1 MNLRAIVLFLLCAF
15 SGAACGAD
23 APRVVLLKTPH
34 GGLQPQAVMDGKGV
48 MHLIY
53 FKGEPSAGD
62 LFYVRR
68 EPGQERFTDPIRVNS
83 QPGSAIAVGTIR
95 GGQLALGNDGRAHV
109 AWNGSGK
116 ALPKNKANRTPM
128 LYTRLNDTGSGFEP
142 QRNLMLM
149 TDVLDGGGTVAAD
162 ATGNV
167 YVAWHGLGLGSP
179 RGEGN
184 RRV

>member
-62 LFYVRR
+62 LFYVVASRDR
-68 EPGQERFTDPIRVNS
+68 NGSPSPIRVK
-83 QPGSAIAVGTIR
+83 QPTPAAPSRSARFR
-95 GGQLALGNDGRAHV
+95 GGQLALGNDWAGPR
-109 AWNGSGK
+109 
-116 ALPKNKANRTPM
+116 RM
-128 LYTRLNDTGSGFEP
+128 ERL
-142 QRNLMLM
+142 R
-149 TDVLDGGGTVAAD
+149 
-162 ATGNV
+162 
-167 YVAWHGLGLGSP
+167 
-179 RGEGN
+179 
-184 RRV
+184 